1 MALLDSKL
9 EDVVDGLVEEIYGEA
24 NEEKG
29 SDGML

>member
-9 EDVVDGLVEEIYGEA
+9 EDVVDGLVKEIYGEA

-29 SDGML
+29 SYVML